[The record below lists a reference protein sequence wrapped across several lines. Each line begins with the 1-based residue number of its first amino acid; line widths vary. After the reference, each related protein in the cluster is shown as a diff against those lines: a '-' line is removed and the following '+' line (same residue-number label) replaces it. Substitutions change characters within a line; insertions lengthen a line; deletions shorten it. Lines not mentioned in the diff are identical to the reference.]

1 MKFKVLSR
9 QAFGEFKSTEPYIAI
24 YISDP
29 HSEDVLIG
37 DTKNIRFLLT
47 LKFHDID
54 SALVNKEECTRCNG
68 TGILP
73 EFEHVNNGVCYKCTD
88 LIGIKCM
95 DNKDAKNIVDFVET
109 FKNEVDLIVVHCEA
123 GISRSS
129 ATAGAL
135 SLVLNGSDKEFFE
148 GTYYPNMFVYRK
160 ILNMYHLQL
169 RYKNEK

>member
-9 QAFGEFKSTEPYIAI
+9 QAFGEFKSSEPYIAI
-24 YISDP
+24 SISDP
-29 HSEDVLIG
+29 DSKDVLIG
-37 DTKNIRFLLT
+37 DTENIRFLLT

-54 SALVNKEECTRCNG
+54 SVLVNREDCTRCNG
-68 TGILP
+68 TGKLP
-73 EFEHVNNGVCYKCTD
+73 EFKHVNNGHCYKCTD
-88 LIGIKCM
+88 AIGIKPF

-135 SLVLNGSDKEFFE
+135 SLILNGSDKEFFE
-148 GTYYPNMFVYRK
+148 GSYIPNMLVYRK

-169 RYKNEK
+169 KFKND